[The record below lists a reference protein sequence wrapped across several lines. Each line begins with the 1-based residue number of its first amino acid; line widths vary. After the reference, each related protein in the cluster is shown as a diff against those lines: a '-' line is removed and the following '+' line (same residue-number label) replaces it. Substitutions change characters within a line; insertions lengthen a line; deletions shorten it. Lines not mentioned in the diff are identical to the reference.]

1 MVRFLVSFN
10 EFDWLPQSSA
20 DAFFAGN
27 GIEEMKNSRSRFTL
41 AVMFVLSF
49 LVGCSA
55 SNGPDLISTNGEVKW
70 QNEPLKEG
78 RITFRMLDAGGN
90 VFSAPIEE
98 GYFKI
103 ESLPGKMKVEIIAS
117 RLIPGKFD
125 NSNGTPE
132 PVGEMYIPARYNSRS
147 ELTYV
152 VERGADS
159 PVFELST
166 DEKKI

>member
-1 MVRFLVSFN
+1 
-10 EFDWLPQSSA
+10 
-20 DAFFAGN
+20 
-27 GIEEMKNSRSRFTL
+27 MKNSSSQF
-41 AVMFVLSF
+41 AVAAMFVVSF
-49 LVGCSA
+49 LVGCGA
-55 SNGPDLISTNGEVKW
+55 SDGPDLISTDGEVKW

-78 RITFRMLDAGGN
+78 RITFRMLEAGGN

-125 NSNGTPE
+125 ESNGTPE
-132 PVGEMYIPARYNSRS
+132 PVGEMYIPAQYNSRS

-159 PVFELST
+159 PVFELSI

>member
-1 MVRFLVSFN
+1 
-10 EFDWLPQSSA
+10 
-20 DAFFAGN
+20 
-27 GIEEMKNSRSRFTL
+27 MKNSTYQFTT
-41 AVMFVLSF
+41 VLIGLTF
-49 LVGCSA
+49 LVGCS
-55 SNGPDLISTNGEVKW
+55 SSSGPELIATTGAVKW

-90 VFSAPIEE
+90 VYSAPIENGE
-98 GYFKI
+98 FRV

-132 PVGEMYIPARYNSRS
+132 PVGEMYIPEKYNSLS
-147 ELTYV
+147 ELDYV
-152 VERGADS
+152 VESGADS

-166 DEKKI
+166 K